1 MEKGPIFATR
11 FSKNGKYLLTASLD
25 GTICVWDIPN
35 KTLYEQHAC
44 HEGKDHSALVA
55 SKPKLIH
62 VCVDP
67 CLDAEWISDEIFASC
82 GADGQIKIMKLGT
95 PKPIR
100 TLT

>member
-1 MEKGPIFATR
+1 MRATKVR
-11 FSKNGKYLLTASLD
+11 NT
-25 GTICVWDIPN
+25 V
-35 KTLYEQHAC
+35 
-44 HEGKDHSALVA
+44 LV
-55 SKPKLIH
+55 SNIILIL

-82 GADGQIKIMKLGT
+82 GADGLIKIMKLGS